1 MKKKHS
7 LEDVPL
13 NVIPYYDDFEE
24 LEESKTSVY
33 FGDPLVMKHL
43 MNTQE
48 IERKF
53 DFRSMKFDEQTSRLY
68 LTKQFDNS
76 EDETKFKSKLKDFI
90 LSFVKEEVKIPGAV
104 FKEIREKIESKR
116 DEFEADKV
124 GFKFDGFQV
133 TLVGKKEVVALK
145 KGSIEAAIASTSVSI
160 YFMVHDKNKLKFLN
174 FVNYFTNVMKEFQFQ
189 VQICGMESP
198 SGRLSISGTVAETKK
213 VELRMSQD
221 MTRMSEIAVKT
232 SVHQIDFLQRTQCE
246 IVNDELRKDNVM
258 LLLINVEGVVDS
270 QSLQAKIMSL
280 KKCGENEVILKS
292 NITK

>member
-1 MKKKHS
+1 
-7 LEDVPL
+7 
-13 NVIPYYDDFEE
+13 
-24 LEESKTSVY
+24 
-33 FGDPLVMKHL
+33 
-43 MNTQE
+43 
-48 IERKF
+48 
-53 DFRSMKFDEQTSRLY
+53 
-68 LTKQFDNS
+68 
-76 EDETKFKSKLKDFI
+76 
-90 LSFVKEEVKIPGAV
+90 
-104 FKEIREKIESKR
+104 
-116 DEFEADKV
+116 
-124 GFKFDGFQV
+124 
-133 TLVGKKEVVALK
+133 
-145 KGSIEAAIASTSVSI
+145 
-160 YFMVHDKNKLKFLN
+160 MVHDENKLKFLN
-174 FVNYFTNVMKEFQFQ
+174 FINYFTNVIKEFQFR
-189 VQICGMESP
+189 VQICGMENP